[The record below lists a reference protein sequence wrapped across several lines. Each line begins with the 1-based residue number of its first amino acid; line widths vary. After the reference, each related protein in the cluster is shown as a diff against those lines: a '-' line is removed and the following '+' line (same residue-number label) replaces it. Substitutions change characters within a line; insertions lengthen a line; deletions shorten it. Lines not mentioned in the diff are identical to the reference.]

1 MTTLT
6 AEVVEDRDV
15 KRGLDSEL
23 EVTSNDELTRQ
34 NFTWR
39 IFQHNLNPSG
49 ETGFGMLIEMMA
61 WHIWED
67 LPREVRAWEQEA
79 LASGRRPPRAYNG
92 DKIDKETAVN
102 LLRAYVIFHGS
113 LTLPANKFEALAIAR
128 KIVGYTD
135 EDGKYHCGFRQSQA
149 YLDTL
154 EFYPPSKPLDFS
166 SNPRDFPEEYPH
178 S

>member
-6 AEVVEDRDV
+6 AEVVEERVRDDLSS
-15 KRGLDSEL
+15 RI
-23 EVTSNDELTRQ
+23 EVTNNNELTRQ
-34 NFTWR
+34 NFDWR
-39 IFQHNLNPSG
+39 IFEHHLNFSI

-67 LPREVRAWEQEA
+67 LSKEVRMWEQEA
-79 LASGRRPPRAYNG
+79 LASGMRPPRAYNG
-92 DKIDKETAVN
+92 EKIDKETAVN
-102 LLRAYVIFHGS
+102 LLRTYIIFHGIV
-113 LTLPANKFEALAIAR
+113 TLPANKFEALTLAR

-135 EDGKYHCGFRQSQA
+135 EDGKYHHGFRQSQA

-154 EFYPPSKPLDFS
+154 EFYPPVKPIDFS
-166 SNPRDFPEEYPH
+166 INPRNFPEEYPH